1 MSNKNLPPI
10 GKPTLAE
17 TLTLAKKQTQLEI
30 NAIKI
35 GRIEAFYPN
44 TQRADVSISHKQV
57 VDVME
62 DGTRVYA
69 DYPVI
74 MQCPVVTLF
83 GGVDFMSMPIA
94 VGDNCIVFF
103 NDNEIDQWSANGDG
117 KVCSTFRMHDIS
129 DAIALVGL
137 RPLTNSIAGY
147 LANGIRLSHGA
158 GDSQTRI
165 DLTNALISSFATL
178 WEHNG
183 SMRITGDL
191 TVVGDMYGE
200 GSGGGT
206 IRINSNIE
214 QQTGRTLKAG
224 NGVTGTFSIVQVED
238 GIVTGGT

>member
-17 TLTLAKKQTQLEI
+17 AISLSKQQTKLEI

-35 GRIEAFYPN
+35 GRIEAFNPS
-44 TQRADVSISHKQV
+44 TQRADVSIAHKQV

-62 DGTRVYA
+62 DGTKVYA

-74 MQCPVVTLF
+74 MECPVVVLF
-83 GGVDFMSMPIA
+83 GGVDFMSMPIQ
-94 VGDNCIVFF
+94 VGDSCILFF
-103 NDNEIDQWSANGDG
+103 NDNEIDQWSNNGNG
-117 KVCSTFRMHDIS
+117 QVCSTFRMHDIS

-137 RPLTNSIAGY
+137 RSLTNSIATY

-158 GDSQTRI
+158 GDDATRI
-165 DLTNALISSFATL
+165 DLTDALISSFATL

-214 QQTGRTLKAG
+214 QQAGRTLKAG
-224 NGVTGTFSIVQVED
+224 NGATGTFSTVTVED
-238 GIVTGGT
+238 GIVTGGS